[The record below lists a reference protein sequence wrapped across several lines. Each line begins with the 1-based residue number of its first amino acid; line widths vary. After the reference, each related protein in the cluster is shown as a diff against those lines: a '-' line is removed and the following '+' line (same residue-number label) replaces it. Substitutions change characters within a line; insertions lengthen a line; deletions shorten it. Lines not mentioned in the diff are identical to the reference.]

1 MEKEKI
7 EKITKEVS
15 RYALTT
21 KLLNDFLLDLKD
33 FILKNSNLIMGC
45 NREDVKS
52 YRKQIKIKELL
63 NIIDEYKDSE
73 CILAEDERK
82 IIIYK
87 GDPYLTLHLCIQAL
101 TRRNK
106 VLLFHEEF
114 MLGVNEIIIE
124 LFNKVLKSYNIYN
137 LIDEIS
143 NYTVKEIK
151 KIENYF
157 DEIIVIGDTTSYQ
170 ALESKS
176 IKFFPY
182 NNIMLYCDTKGLEKL
197 QEAIYIY
204 ANENQYEIEILY
216 EENIDDVI
224 EIINSDDFANVAV
237 LLTRDHQSK
246 EKFEANIKNKE
257 IYVNDNPFKKEVG
270 KIYNYFD

>member
-7 EKITKEVS
+7 EEITKEVS

-21 KLLNDFLLDLKD
+21 KLLNDFFVDLKD
-33 FILKNSNLIMGC
+33 CILKNSNLIMGC

-52 YRKQIKIKELL
+52 YRKQIKIKELF
-63 NIIDEYKDSE
+63 NIIDEYKQSE

-82 IIIYK
+82 IVVYK

-101 TRRNK
+101 IRRNK

-114 MLGVNEIIIE
+114 MLGVNEIIIKI
-124 LFNKVLKSYNIYN
+124 FNNVLKSYNIYN
-137 LIDEIS
+137 LINEIS

-170 ALESKS
+170 ALENDS
-176 IKFFPY
+176 IKFYPY
-182 NNIMLYCDTKGLEKL
+182 NNIMLYCDTKELEKL
-197 QEAIYIY
+197 QEAIFIY

-216 EENIDDVI
+216 EENIDDI
-224 EIINSDDFANVAV
+224 INIINSDVFVNVAV
-237 LLTRDHQSK
+237 LLTRNPQNK
-246 EKFEANIKNKE
+246 EKFEKNIKDKE

-270 KIYNYFD
+270 KVYNYFD